1 MYIVSRHRTLDRDYL
16 ATEEKATGS
25 NRQCWA
31 GLGWA
36 GLVVDRNQSGFG
48 GKLKC
53 PTQHQH
59 TNHRHFL
66 TSKIF
71 ADFDKVCFVTRGERG
86 VRMPLVRGASMMS
99 LGTWSKRSSRYQKF
113 LNLCNVFL
121 LITSTILIFSSIVL
135 MSFYHLTKVKHKMMK

>member
-1 MYIVSRHRTLDRDYL
+1 MECVDSVDSVYIVSRHRTLDRDYL

-31 GLGWA
+31 GLVWA
-36 GLVVDRNQSGFG
+36 GLVVDRNQSEFG

-66 TSKIF
+66 TSKI
-71 ADFDKVCFVTRGERG
+71 KVESLQILTLFV
-86 VRMPLVRGASMMS
+86 S
-99 LGTWSKRSSRYQKF
+99 
-113 LNLCNVFL
+113 
-121 LITSTILIFSSIVL
+121 
-135 MSFYHLTKVKHKMMK
+135 